1 MTAKKRTLKEK
12 AILKAAKELFWKFGI
27 KKISI
32 EEICLEADVSRMT
45 FYRAFKNKEQVAEL
59 VIEEIILEGEQGYI
73 EVMKSKEAFP
83 LKIEKLIA
91 FKYQQVSTISK
102 AFLTDLFA
110 LGSNTF
116 LKKLETHRNK
126 LRGRIEMDFKQAQE
140 EGWINPD
147 LSMSFIIY
155 MLNDLDKKMEDQQ
168 LLQMY
173 THPSKLIMDLTHF
186 FFSGIGVPHKRF
198 SK

>member
-1 MTAKKRTLKEK
+1 MKTKKRTPKEK
-12 AILKAAKELFWKFGI
+12 AIIKAAKELFWKFGI
-27 KKISI
+27 KKISV

-59 VIEEIILEGEQGYI
+59 VIEAMILESEQGYL
-73 EVMKSKEAFP
+73 EVMKVNEVFP

-91 FKYQQVSTISK
+91 LKYKQVSNISK

-110 LGSNTF
+110 LGNNTF
-116 LKKLETHRNK
+116 LKKIETHRINLK
-126 LRGRIEMDFKQAQE
+126 SRIEMDFKQAQE
-140 EGWINPD
+140 DGWINPD

-173 THPSKLIMDLTHF
+173 IQPSKLIMDLTQF
-186 FFSGIGVPHKRF
+186 FFSGIGVPNKRL